1 MRLSTFFSLLEA
13 KRLMRLGG
21 PIFVAQVSGVGM
33 SLVDTVMTGQASSVD
48 MAAVAVAC
56 SVWNP
61 ISLFGLGVLLAIS
74 PLVAQ
79 LVGEKRELET
89 PHIMRQGIW
98 CALMLALP
106 LMLIFYLFSWQM
118 GTFDLEERLQELS
131 GGYLRA
137 ILWGLP
143 AFYIFA
149 CVRGLVEGFS
159 VTKPSMII
167 GFLALLLNIPINYVL
182 IYGKFGLPALGAVG
196 CGVATAICFVFMGV
210 TMVGYICYARRFQHL
225 GALFRPLFFAVS
237 TTETRIETQT
247 GATEGAKVPTPPRFD
262 GKIIKRIFR
271 IGVPGALAMLFE
283 ITLFAASALAI
294 APLGT
299 LSVAGHQVATSV
311 SHVLFIIP
319 LSISITTTIRVGHY
333 IGAGQYTHAR
343 YTAWTSLCLGL
354 LLACISA
361 VFILVFKDPIV
372 HAYNDE
378 VSVTTLAKHLLLYA
392 ASYQIVDSL
401 QVIGTG
407 VLRGYN
413 DTRIISIISFF
424 SFWIVGFPLGYILC
438 RTDLLMPALGAA
450 GFWWGFIIALSINA
464 LCFIVRIL
472 KLHAMSHDVVQEKV
486 RS

>member
-1 MRLSTFFSLLEA
+1 MRLSSFFSLVEA

-21 PIFVAQVSGVGM
+21 PIFIAQVSGMGM
-33 SLVDTVMTGQASSVD
+33 SLVDTIMTGQASSVD

-61 ISLFGLGVLLAIS
+61 ISLFGLGVLLVIS

-106 LMLIFYLFSWQM
+106 LMLLFYVISWQM
-118 GTFDLEERLQELS
+118 GFFELETRLQELS

-143 AFYIFA
+143 AFYVFA

-159 VTKPSMII
+159 VTKPSMVIA
-167 GFLALLLNIPINYVL
+167 FLALLLNIPINYIL

-196 CGVATAICFVFMGV
+196 CGVATAICFIFMGV
-210 TMVGYICYARRFQHL
+210 AMVLYICCAQRFKHL
-225 GALFRPLFFAVS
+225 GTLFKPLFLAQHEDAPARFD
-237 TTETRIETQT
+237 
-247 GATEGAKVPTPPRFD
+247 AKV
-262 GKIIKRIFR
+262 INRIFR

-283 ITLFAASALAI
+283 ISLFAASALAI

-299 LSVAGHQVATSV
+299 LHVAGHQVAISV
-311 SHVLFIIP
+311 SSVLFIIP
-319 LSISITTTIRVGHY
+319 LSISMTATIRIGHY
-333 IGAGQYTHAR
+333 LGAGQYIHAR
-343 YTAWTSLCLGL
+343 FTAWTSLCVGL
-354 LLACISA
+354 LVACTSA
-361 VFILVFKDPIV
+361 LLVWYFREGVV

-378 VSVTTLAKHLLLYA
+378 ASVTILAKHLLLYA
-392 ASYQIVDSL
+392 ASFQIVDSL
-401 QVIGTG
+401 QIIGTG

-424 SFWIVGFPLGYILC
+424 AFWVVGFPLGYVLC
-438 RTDLLMPALGAA
+438 HTDIVVPALGAA

-464 LCFIVRIL
+464 LCFLLRII
-472 KLHAMSHDVVQEKV
+472 KLHGLSHATVQAKV